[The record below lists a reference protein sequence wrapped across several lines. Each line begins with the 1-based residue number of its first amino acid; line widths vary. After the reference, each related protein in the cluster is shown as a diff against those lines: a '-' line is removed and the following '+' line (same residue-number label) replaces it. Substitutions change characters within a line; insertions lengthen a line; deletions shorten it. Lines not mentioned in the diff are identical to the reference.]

1 MITPDNV
8 FRHELVGLQVK
19 VADSTHEEL
28 IGIEGKVVDET
39 KNTILIEQEDKTEK
53 MVPKGVAT
61 FHFKL
66 PDGRIVEIEGK
77 IIIARP
83 EDRIKK
89 KFRKFW

>member
-1 MITPDNV
+1 MITPKNI
-8 FRHELVGLQVK
+8 FRHELIGLPVR
-19 VADSTHEEL
+19 VVDSNHDGF

-39 KNTILIEQEDKTEK
+39 KNSIRIEQKDKTEK
-53 MVPKGVAT
+53 IVPKGAAT
-61 FHFKL
+61 FRFNL
-66 PDGRIVEIEGK
+66 PDGNVVEIEGN